1 MSAFYA
7 LRIDGKIKLV
17 IPWREN
23 DLEEPPTLNDFAQAM
38 SKIWATTG
46 TDFSFGPPTAI
57 DRVAVVDIEED
68 VRDVQGEV
76 RVR

>member
-7 LRIDGKIKLV
+7 LRIDGKIRLV

-23 DLEEPPTLNDFAQAM
+23 DVEKPPTLNDFAQAM
-38 SKIWATTG
+38 SKIWGSTG
-46 TDFSFGPPTAI
+46 TDFSFGPPTEI

-68 VRDVQGEV
+68 VQDVQGEV
-76 RVR
+76 

>member
-7 LRIDGKIKLV
+7 LRIEGKIRLI

-23 DLEEPPTLNDFAQAM
+23 DLKKPPTLNDFAQAM
-38 SKIWATTG
+38 SKIWGSTG
-46 TDFSFGPPTAI
+46 TDFSFGPPTEI

-68 VRDVQGEV
+68 VQGVQGEV
-76 RVR
+76 

>member
-23 DLEEPPTLNDFAQAM
+23 DLEKSPTLNDFAQAM
-38 SKIWATTG
+38 SKIWGITG
-46 TDFSFGPPTAI
+46 TDFSFGPSPEI

-68 VRDVQGEV
+68 VQDVQGEV
-76 RVR
+76 

>member
-23 DLEEPPTLNDFAQAM
+23 DLEKPPTLNDFAQAL
-38 SKIWATTG
+38 SKIWGTTG
-46 TDFSFGPPTAI
+46 TDFSFGPPTEI

-68 VRDVQGEV
+68 VGVFKAKY

>member
-23 DLEEPPTLNDFAQAM
+23 DLEKPPTLNDFAQAM
-38 SKIWATTG
+38 SKIWGSTG
-46 TDFSFGPPTAI
+46 SDFSFGPPTEI

-76 RVR
+76 